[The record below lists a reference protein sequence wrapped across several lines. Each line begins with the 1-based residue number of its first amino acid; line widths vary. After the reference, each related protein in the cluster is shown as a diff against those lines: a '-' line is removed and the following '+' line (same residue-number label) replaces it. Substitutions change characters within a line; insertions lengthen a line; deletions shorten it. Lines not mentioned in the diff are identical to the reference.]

1 MQQKMI
7 KIYRICLIVGILHT
21 ILWGTSLH
29 SSENDMFYMLP
40 YEQDQAIN
48 TLKSVLKNAQSE
60 IKISIYSFTN
70 NDIAKILRD
79 SAKRGV
85 KISIIFD
92 KESNLKNDTSV
103 IGYLAKY
110 NNISVCL
117 LSGMRAKNKRY
128 YGIMHQKMAIVD
140 KKILVLGSA
149 NWSKNAF
156 ENNFET
162 LLISHN
168 QRFVQKALQGYE
180 KMTRACVG
188 F

>member
-1 MQQKMI
+1 MQQKI
-7 KIYRICLIVGILHT
+7 KKICGICAILMLFCTAVLSAPSKDEIYF
-21 ILWGTSLH
+21 
-29 SSENDMFYMLP
+29 MP
-40 YEQDQAIN
+40 YEQAQALN
-48 TLKSVLKNAQSE
+48 ALKNAFKNAKRE

-70 NDIAKILRD
+70 NEIAKTLRD

-85 KISIIFD
+85 KIHIIYD
-92 KESNLKNDTSV
+92 KESNIKNSIST

-117 LSGMRAKNKRY
+117 LSGIQSRNKRF

-140 KKILVLGSA
+140 GELLVIGSA

-162 LLISHN
+162 LFLTSN
-168 QRFVQKALQGYE
+168 KDLVQKSLKAYD
-180 KMTRACVG
+180 KMMNACVG

>member
-1 MQQKMI
+1 MRQKFN
-7 KIYRICLIVGILHT
+7 KILKICLIMGMLHT
-21 ILWGTSLH
+21 IHFVEDKL
-29 SSENDMFYMLP
+29 YMLP
-40 YEQDQAIN
+40 YEQKVAFN
-48 TLKSVLKNAQSE
+48 ALKNALQGAKSE
-60 IKISIYSFTN
+60 IKISIYSFTY

-85 KISIIFD
+85 KVHIIYD
-92 KESNLKNDTSV
+92 KEANMNNKTST

-117 LSGMRAKNKRY
+117 LSGIRAANKQY
-128 YGIMHQKMAIVD
+128 YGIMHQKMAIID
-140 KKILVLGSA
+140 RQVLIIGSA

-162 LLISHN
+162 LFISTN
-168 QRFVQKALQGYE
+168 QSFVKKALQSYE
-180 KMTRACVG
+180 KMMNACVG

>member
-1 MQQKMI
+1 MQEKFK
-7 KIYRICLIVGILHT
+7 KIARFWIFMGVFHT
-21 ILWGTSLH
+21 IFAF
-29 SSENDMFYMLP
+29 SSIHAEALYFMP
-40 YEQDQAIN
+40 YEQKPALDAP
-48 TLKSVLKNAQSE
+48 KNAFANAKDE

-70 NDIAKILRD
+70 NEIAKVLRD
-79 SAKRGV
+79 SARRGV
-85 KISIIFD
+85 KIHIIYD
-92 KESNLKNDTSV
+92 KESNVKNSAST

-117 LSGMRAKNKRY
+117 LSGLRAKNGKY

-140 KKILVLGSA
+140 SQTLILGSA

-162 LLISHN
+162 LLFTQDQSM
-168 QRFVQKALQGYE
+168 VQKALSAYAQ
-180 KMTRACVG
+180 MMSTCAG

>member
-1 MQQKMI
+1 MYQKLRKLLFLCFFM
-7 KIYRICLIVGILHT
+7 GIF
-21 ILWGTSLH
+21 SLYAFAKD
-29 SSENDMFYMLP
+29 SFYILP
-40 YEQDQAIN
+40 YEQTIALNALKN
-48 TLKSVLKNAQSE
+48 TLKNAQSE
-60 IKISIYSFTN
+60 IKISIYSFTY

-85 KISIIFD
+85 RVYIIYD
-92 KESNLKNDTSV
+92 KESNMNNNASTL
-103 IGYLAKY
+103 GYLAKY

-117 LSGMRAKNKRY
+117 LSGMRAKNKNY

-140 KKILVLGSA
+140 KKTLILGSA

-168 QRFVQKALQGYE
+168 EDFVAKALQGYD
-180 KMTRACVG
+180 KMMSACVQ

>member
-1 MQQKMI
+1 M
-7 KIYRICLIVGILHT
+7 
-21 ILWGTSLH
+21 
-29 SSENDMFYMLP
+29 P
-40 YEQDQAIN
+40 YEQSQALN
-48 TLKSVLKNAQSE
+48 ALKDAFKNAKNE

-70 NDIAKILRD
+70 NEIAKTLRD

-85 KISIIFD
+85 KIHIIYD
-92 KESNLKNDTSV
+92 KASNIKNNIST

-117 LSGMRAKNKRY
+117 LSGLPSSNKKF

-140 KKILVLGSA
+140 EELLVIGSA

-162 LLISHN
+162 LFLTSN
-168 QRFVQKALQGYE
+168 QDLVQKALKVYD
-180 KMTRACVG
+180 KMMNACVG